1 MYDTSPTLSHE
12 ARNFN
17 WLLDTF
23 AAQTAGVLEA
33 IAVSSDGLLIGASG
47 HGGSDAAD
55 TLAAITSGLVSLAGG
70 AARSYRLGVLDK
82 VIIEMSDGYLV
93 LMSVTAGCS
102 LGVVADRKAQL
113 GTIAF
118 EMTLFADRVG
128 DTVTPAL
135 INELKNSVPR

>member
-1 MYDTSPTLSHE
+1 MRENSLTLSHE

-23 AAQTAGVLEA
+23 AAETAGVLEA
-33 IAVSSDGLLIGASG
+33 IAVSSDGLLVGASG
-47 HGGSDAAD
+47 QAGNDAAD

-70 AARSYRLGVLDK
+70 AADSYRLGTLDK

-93 LMSVTAGCS
+93 LMAVTVGCA
-102 LGVVADRKAQL
+102 LGVVASRSAQL

-118 EMTLFADRVG
+118 EMTLFANRVG
-128 DTVTPAL
+128 DVLTPAL